1 MTQFKTVVESF
12 QSDIKRLAEAMQLG
26 FETMNA
32 EFRYVKADIRELK
45 DKTDRLEVKA
55 DAHTGQFARLQEDVT
70 EIKNSLKLKVD
81 REEFGKLE
89 MRVTKLEN
97 KVA

>member
-1 MTQFKTVVESF
+1 MTQFEAIAEGFK
-12 QSDIKRLAEAMQLG
+12 SDLKKLAEAIQHG
-26 FETMNA
+26 FDTLSA
-32 EFRYVKADIRELK
+32 ELRYVKADIRELK
-45 DKTDRLEVKA
+45 DKTDRLGIKT
-55 DAHTGQFARLQEDVT
+55 DIHTGQLAQVQEDVT
-70 EIKNSLKLKVD
+70 DIKNSLKLKVD